1 MDHDVSINEI
11 GEQQIVSIRGRF
23 EQQRIPEFIG
33 KAFGELFGRLGLL
46 GVSPAG
52 PPFVI
57 YHQFGPHEV
66 DAEVCV
72 PVSGPVEASGRVQAR
87 TIPAMTVARML
98 HVGPY
103 EELGGAYITL
113 DAWIER
119 GGLEAVGPLQE
130 RYLNG
135 PGDNVTPAEYQTEI
149 EIPILATTAAVLV

>member
-1 MDHDVSINEI
+1 MEDEISITEI
-11 GEQQIVSIRGRF
+11 EEQRIVSIRGRF
-23 EQQRIPEFIG
+23 EQRTIPEFLG
-33 KAFGELFGRLGLL
+33 KAFGEVFGRLGLL

-57 YHQFGPHEV
+57 YHQFGPQEV

-72 PVSGPVEASGRVQAR
+72 PVSGPVEACGRIRAR
-87 TIPAMTVARML
+87 IIPAMTVARTL

-103 EELGGAYITL
+103 EELGGAYIAL

-130 RYLNG
+130 RYLNR
-135 PGDNVTPAEYQTEI
+135 PGDEVMPADYQTEI
-149 EIPILATTAAVLV
+149 EIPILAATAAVLV